1 MLDPYIV
8 YDNYALS
15 NTVYGSLE
23 GWNHKSK
30 VPCYHFAMC
39 MKCTKHM
46 SLKRLSLWQDQDT
59 FNTVGN
65 CNEHYTETK
74 GTLSTTLDA

>member
-8 YDNYALS
+8 IIMLTILYMVVLK
-15 NTVYGSLE
+15 TRIT
-23 GWNHKSK
+23 KI

-46 SLKRLSLWQDQDT
+46 SLKQLSLWQDQDT

-74 GTLSTTLDA
+74 GTLSATLDA